1 MFVPPVLKYGTRGGF
16 SKYIALLSIEFDNPR
31 AHWLLFHT
39 KDRHAM
45 PLTQARPHLAPY
57 VGLVLIL
64 ALTMFGP
71 IAQLANYHHFADQ
84 RAVAGIAHAGDVLS
98 NLGFLL
104 VAAYGFFTLRT
115 ARRDDPAR
123 MAYTV
128 FFAAIG
134 ATAFGSTW
142 YHLAPDDARLVWDRL
157 PIAVACAALLA
168 AAVREAYPTRLPPVL
183 PLVLLT
189 GFGTLSVLW
198 WSFTGDLRFYLLIQA
213 APLVLIPVLQWQ
225 SGAPMAQRTLFFVAI
240 GLYVWAK
247 LFEVADQ
254 AVFQALGLISG
265 HTMKHLLAVAAAFVL
280 ARAFARRST

>member
-1 MFVPPVLKYGTRGGF
+1 
-16 SKYIALLSIEFDNPR
+16 
-31 AHWLLFHT
+31 
-39 KDRHAM
+39 M
-45 PLTQARPHLAPY
+45 PLAQARPHLAPY
-57 VGLVLIL
+57 VAFALIV

-71 IAQLANYHHFADQ
+71 IAQLANYHSFADQ
-84 RAVAGIAHAGDVLS
+84 RALLGIANAGDVLS

-104 VAAYGFFTLRT
+104 VAMYGFATLRR

-123 MAYTV
+123 MAYML

-142 YHLAPDDARLVWDRL
+142 YHMAPDDARLVWDRL
-157 PIAVACAALLA
+157 PIALACAALLA
-168 AAVREAYPTRLPPVL
+168 AALRDAYPKIVSTLG
-183 PLVLLT
+183 LLA
-189 GFGTLSVLW
+189 GFGALSVAW
-198 WSFTGDLRFYLLIQA
+198 WSWTGDLRFYLLIQA

-254 AVFQALGLISG
+254 AVFQALGFVSG
-265 HTMKHLLAVAAAFVL
+265 HTIKHLLAVGAAFAL